1 MFLNIFSHNHYYN
14 ADEPNCNDF
23 LERLEVLEVL
33 EVLKVLEVLDFLQ
46 NDL

>member
-1 MFLNIFSHNHYYN
+1 MFLNIFSHIHYYN

-23 LERLEVLEVL
+23 QERLEVLEIL
-33 EVLKVLEVLDFLQ
+33 EVLFFLQ

>member
-1 MFLNIFSHNHYYN
+1 MFLNIFSHIHYYN

-33 EVLKVLEVLDFLQ
+33 EVLDFLQ